1 MAVFDLDVRLYRL
14 GKKNVDVINA
24 LNSAGF
30 TYRDSIFRTD
40 PTAYGKAKN
49 GLDKSPKALFTM
61 TKANEI
67 VSAWEKSK
75 NHRRI

>member
-14 GKKNVDVINA
+14 GKRNVDVINA
-24 LNSAGF
+24 LNFANF
-30 TYRDSIFRTD
+30 TYKDSVFRTD

-61 TKANEI
+61 EKANEI
-67 VSAWEKSK
+67 VSAWEAEQK
-75 NHRRI
+75 H